1 MTAARAGQVPVIR
14 VLAAAGA
21 SLEIRD
27 RRSTGW
33 TALIH
38 AIHKDRTE
46 AVQALLAAGADANAR
61 CEGGTTPL
69 MFAAA
74 YGNTGI
80 VRSLLDEGADPRVVA
95 EGGVSALWNA
105 LGGGGL
111 FDLTDGPSIGT
122 CHPETVRLLL
132 ERAPDLELE
141 PGIATRVV
149 KSLARSK
156 ECSELISRIQ
166 PR

>member
-80 VRSLLDEGADPRVVA
+80 VRSLLDEGADPASLRREESRLSGTLSEEA
-95 EGGVSALWNA
+95 ACSTSPTALPSGRAIRKRSGCSWSAP
-105 LGGGGL
+105 G
-111 FDLTDGPSIGT
+111 S
-122 CHPETVRLLL
+122 
-132 ERAPDLELE
+132 RARAGDRDARRE
-141 PGIATRVV
+141 IAG
-149 KSLARSK
+149 RSK